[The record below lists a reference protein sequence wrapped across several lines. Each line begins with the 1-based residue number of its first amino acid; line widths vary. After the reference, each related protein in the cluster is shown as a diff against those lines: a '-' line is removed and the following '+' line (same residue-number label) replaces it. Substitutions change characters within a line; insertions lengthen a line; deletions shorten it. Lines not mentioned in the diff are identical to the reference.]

1 MLHLVRAL
9 GFCIFVGFATFALAR
24 TDPVAETKIQAVIS
38 QQLDALDKND
48 SSAAFAIASPKIQT
62 LFQTAE
68 FFIDMVE
75 RGYPQL
81 RHSRGHR
88 FLKLDWVD
96 GVLIA
101 RVLVDSDSGS
111 VIARYEMI
119 EIDGVWRINGCSLE
133 PRQDT

>member
-1 MLHLVRAL
+1 MRHLARAL
-9 GFCIFVGFATFALAR
+9 GFCFYLGFATFALAQ
-24 TDPVAETKIQAVIS
+24 TDPAAETKIQAVIS
-38 QQLDALDKND
+38 RQLDALDKND
-48 SSAAFAIASPKIQT
+48 SAVAFAIASPKIQT

-68 FFIDMVE
+68 FFINMVE

-88 FLKLDWVD
+88 FLKLDWLD

-101 RVLVDSDSGS
+101 RVLVDSDSGI
-111 VIARYEMI
+111 VIALYEMI